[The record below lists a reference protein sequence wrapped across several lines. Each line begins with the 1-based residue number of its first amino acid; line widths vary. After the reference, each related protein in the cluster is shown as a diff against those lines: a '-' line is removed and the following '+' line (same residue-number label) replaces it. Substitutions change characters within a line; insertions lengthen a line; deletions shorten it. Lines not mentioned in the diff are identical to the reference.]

1 MTRFSKQL
9 SWVLILYVLTGC
21 SKAVEL
27 RRADMDD
34 AKYREPGSY
43 RIRLENREQYL
54 VRRFVVTD
62 STMVIEELMPADERY
77 RAWREELPVTIPRT
91 DITSFA
97 QLETDYVVS
106 AAVGILMG
114 SVILLILAVKS
125 IEWSD

>member
-1 MTRFSKQL
+1 MRSPKRL
-9 SWVLILYVLTGC
+9 SWVLIVLMLTGC

-43 RIRLENREQYL
+43 RIRLKGREEYL
-54 VRRFVVTD
+54 VRRFSVTD

-77 RAWREELPVTIPRT
+77 RPWRANLPVTVPLT

-106 AAVGILMG
+106 AGVGILMA
-114 SVILLILAVKS
+114 SVILAILAVKS